1 MGASRDI
8 IIAMIASLKDAVDDR
23 TVLFEGYRVPPID
36 LESRTD
42 IPRARIALYEASEAV
57 TEKGGPEYATL
68 SRQRYGMDISVVRA
82 YNRDDAT
89 RGEYPLM
96 DLRDAVV
103 DWASSLDAGNTTENR
118 IFTFG
123 YDGSVGITRNDKYVT
138 MTLAFSSIRDLSI
151 TQA

>member
-1 MGASRDI
+1 VGASRDI
-8 IIAMIASLKDAVDDR
+8 ITAMIANLKDHIDDR

-42 IPRARIALYEASEAV
+42 IPRARIAIYETSEAV

-96 DLRDAVV
+96 DIRDSIV
-103 DWASSLDAGNTTENR
+103 DWASSLDAGFLTDNR

-138 MTLAFSSIRDLSI
+138 MTLSFSAIRDLSI
-151 TQA
+151 TQT